1 MQNCDSTFIC
11 MGVFYFHKNFLVVSN
26 SRKSDEEKKMEVQS
40 YGKIKT

>member
-1 MQNCDSTFIC
+1 